1 VSNKLPILSS
11 RDFIKFLIS
20 KGFVYDHTR
29 GSHHVYKL
37 GDRMVTVPER
47 RKGEIKTGL
56 LNGMLIEAGFTR
68 EDLINW
74 WNS

>member
-1 VSNKLPILSS
+1 MAKLPLLSS
-11 RDFIKFLIS
+11 RDFIKFLTS
-20 KGFVYDHTR
+20 KGFVYDHTT

-37 GDRMVTVPER
+37 GDRMVSVPER

-56 LNGMLIEAGFTR
+56 LMGMLIEADLTR

>member
-1 VSNKLPILSS
+1 MSKLPILSS

-20 KGFVYDHTR
+20 KGFVYDRSTGR
-29 GSHHVYKL
+29 SHHIYKL
-37 GDRMVTVPER
+37 GDRMVSVPER

-56 LNGMLIEAGFTR
+56 LNGMLTEAGLTR
-68 EDLINW
+68 EDLISW